1 MFLGC
6 LYSSDSDKVLMAMK
20 CFGLLYQE
28 CNLLTGDRESPIHP
42 SPFST
47 VYYKLAEEVSQRG
60 LSIKSIHFVYFF
72 FAILCQE
79 VLVFL
84 PYFSFSYFSFSKL
97 LHMCYLSNIRLFL
110 NIMCSC
116 YNKLFKAADCNFY

>member
-6 LYSSDSDKVLMAMK
+6 LYSSDTDKVLMSMK

-60 LSIKSIHFVYFF
+60 LSIKHLFRLLFDDIVLGSVSFF
-72 FAILCQE
+72 TI
-79 VLVFL
+79 
-84 PYFSFSYFSFSKL
+84 FSVPIF
-97 LHMCYLSNIRLFL
+97 
-110 NIMCSC
+110 
-116 YNKLFKAADCNFY
+116 

>member
-6 LYSSDSDKVLMAMK
+6 LYSSDTDKVLMSMK

-60 LSIKSIHFVYFF
+60 LSIQHIYFGGF
-72 FAILCQE
+72 FDNI
-79 VLVFL
+79 VLGSVSFFTI
-84 PYFSFSYFSFSKL
+84 FSVPIF
-97 LHMCYLSNIRLFL
+97 
-110 NIMCSC
+110 
-116 YNKLFKAADCNFY
+116 